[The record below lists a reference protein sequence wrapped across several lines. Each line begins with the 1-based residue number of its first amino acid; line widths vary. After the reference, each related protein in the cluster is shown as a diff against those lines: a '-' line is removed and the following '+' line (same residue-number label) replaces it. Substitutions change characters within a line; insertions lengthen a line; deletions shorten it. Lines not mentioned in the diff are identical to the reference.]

1 MTNSD
6 RKRLGAVYT
15 PPDIVETILDS
26 AGLSQPDQL
35 KESGVCDP
43 SCGDGAFLTAAARR
57 MLNRLRRSDA
67 LNALRRLTGYDIN
80 PEAVA
85 ACRAKLDALLQDR
98 YPDERVHWRLRVCNA
113 FDRSALRDEWGRF
126 SHVVGN
132 PPYIRVQHL
141 EQSGRRQVAGQWEI
155 LGGSYD
161 SYLLFFELGLELLRP
176 GGTLGY
182 IAPSSWMRSRA
193 GGRLR
198 KTLALSHTVTKI
210 IDFNDRQIFEG
221 VTTYTAVVVIRK
233 GGSTRR
239 IAVTQF
245 NGGCGAVISVD
256 AVDPSR
262 PWTALTSKDRERMD
276 RLTRRG
282 PRLGEI
288 ADIHVGIQTLADSV
302 FIVSIDRCR
311 QAERGV
317 AVCGANGD
325 SALLEP
331 WILRPIV
338 KASVMKN
345 GRDPVERAVLYPY
358 DAHGRLLPERFI
370 AEKAPAAYAWLVR
383 RKERLLKRDKGKIDP
398 ERWYAYGRSVSIA
411 SGFGD
416 KILTAAMNRRPNF
429 QRCADPDATFYS
441 GYCVKPTA
449 SIDMDRLLSVLNSDD
464 MDFFIRRIAQPYQSG
479 WMSYAK
485 SFIQR
490 FPVPLDLL

>member
-26 AGLSQPDQL
+26 AGLSEPDQL

-43 SCGDGAFLTAAARR
+43 SCGDGAFLTAVARR
-57 MLNRLRRSDA
+57 MLNRLSKSDA

-85 ACRAKLDALLQDR
+85 ACRAHLDALLKDR
-98 YPDERVHWRLRVCNA
+98 YPDERVRWRLRVCNA

-132 PPYIRVQHL
+132 PPYVRVQHL
-141 EQSGRRQVAGQWEI
+141 EQSGRRQVAGQWKL

-161 SYLLFFELGLELLRP
+161 SYLVFFELGLELLRP

-182 IAPSSWMRSRA
+182 IAPSSWLRSRA

-198 KTLALSHTVTKI
+198 KTLALFHTVTKI

-239 IAVTQF
+239 IPVTQSD
-245 NGGCGAVISVD
+245 GSGAVISVD
-256 AVDPSR
+256 DAEPSR
-262 PWTALTSKDRERMD
+262 PWVALTPQDQERMTK
-276 RLTRRG
+276 LTRRG

-302 FIVSIDRCR
+302 FIVSIDDHR
-311 QAERGV
+311 QAERG
-317 AVCGANGD
+317 AD
-325 SALLEP
+325 LEP

-338 KASVMKN
+338 KASVIKN
-345 GRDPVERAVLYPY
+345 GRDPVERAVLFPY
-358 DAHGRLLPERFI
+358 DAHGRLLPEVLI
-370 AEKAPAAYAWLVR
+370 AEKAPAAYAWLLR
-383 RKERLLKRDKGKIDP
+383 HKQRLLKRDKGKIDP
-398 ERWYAYGRSVSIA
+398 ERWYAYGRSVSIT

-416 KILTAAMNRRPNF
+416 KILTSAMNRRPNF
-429 QRCADPDATFYS
+429 QRCADPEATFYS

-449 SIDMDRLLSVLNSDD
+449 SIDLDRLLAVLNSDD
-464 MDFFIRRIAQPYQSG
+464 MDFFIRRVAQPYQSG

-490 FPVPLDLL
+490 FPVPRDLL